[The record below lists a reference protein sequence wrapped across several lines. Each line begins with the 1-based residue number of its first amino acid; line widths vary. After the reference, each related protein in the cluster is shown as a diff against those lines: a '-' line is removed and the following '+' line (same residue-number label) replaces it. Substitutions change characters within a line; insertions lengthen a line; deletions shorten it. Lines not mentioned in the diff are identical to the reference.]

1 MENHIPCRTWIVS
14 SPFLIHCVTTKTIS
28 EVALPMRCPS
38 AMTRFATDKKLC
50 ASEIYGV
57 ANNVN
62 GTTAR
67 FVNSSFNHLNL
78 FGLRGG
84 YMYYSHGCRQLHIS
98 FFLWMFLNWP
108 EKMNSFCN
116 TVFYTILCVWNR
128 NVKQYVLWMFYS
140 CYVMWNSMLLYL
152 FIMYRSIWWLIKKV
166 LFCSP
171 ICTILCILFHSIW
184 V

>member
-1 MENHIPCRTWIVS
+1 MVFGESHAEL
-14 SPFLIHCVTTKTIS
+14 FLTHFWSTVTTKTIS
-28 EVALPMRCPS
+28 GVALPRRCPS
-38 AMTRFATDKKLC
+38 ATARLATDGKLC

-57 ANNVN
+57 ADNVN
-62 GTTAR
+62 GTAAR
-67 FVNSSFNHLNL
+67 FVNSSFNRLNL

-98 FFLWMFLNWP
+98 FLLWMFLNWS

-116 TVFYTILCVWNR
+116 IVFYTILCVWNR

-171 ICTILCILFHSIW
+171 ICIILCILFHSIW

>member
-1 MENHIPCRTWIVS
+1 MVFGESHTEL
-14 SPFLIHCVTTKTIS
+14 FLTHFWSTLTTKTIS
-28 EVALPMRCPS
+28 GVSLARRCPS
-38 AMTRFATDKKLC
+38 ATARLATERKLC
-50 ASEIYGV
+50 AFEIYGV
-57 ANNVN
+57 ADN
-62 GTTAR
+62 GTAEK
-67 FVNSSFNHLNL
+67 FVNSSFNRLNL
-78 FGLRGG
+78 FGLRGS
-84 YMYYSHGCRQLHIS
+84 YMYYSYGCRQLHIS
-98 FFLWMFLNWP
+98 FLLWMFLNWS

-116 TVFYTILCVWNR
+116 IVFYIILCVWNR

-171 ICTILCILFHSIW
+171 ICTIVCILFHSIW

>member
-1 MENHIPCRTWIVS
+1 MAFGESHTEL
-14 SPFLIHCVTTKTIS
+14 FLSHFWFTVTTKTIS
-28 EVALPMRCPS
+28 GVTLSRRCPS
-38 AMTRFATDKKLC
+38 AMARLATGGKYC

-57 ANNVN
+57 ADNVN
-62 GTTAR
+62 GTAAR
-67 FVNSSFNHLNL
+67 FVNSFFNRLNL

-98 FFLWMFLNWP
+98 FLLWLFFNRS
-108 EKMNSFCN
+108 EKMNFFCN
-116 TVFYTILCVWNR
+116 IVFYTILCVWNR

-152 FIMYRSIWWLIKKV
+152 LINKV